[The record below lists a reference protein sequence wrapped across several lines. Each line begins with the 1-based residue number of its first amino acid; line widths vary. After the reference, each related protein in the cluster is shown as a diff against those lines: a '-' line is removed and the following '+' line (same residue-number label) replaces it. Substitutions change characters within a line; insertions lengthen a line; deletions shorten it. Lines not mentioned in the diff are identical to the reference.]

1 MNFVCTQFNGDRFP
15 ELADTKVVATVTIL
29 PKADGSI
36 DSMEIHVHRPDSVTE
51 ERKKLYAEQISMAL
65 HKIPRWDV
73 LTVRNKIRKT
83 DPWTLS
89 LWKGK
94 GCKALYQEKQ
104 VMDTLLYND
113 TVYDLRGFPL
123 QYDMNLY
130 EKVKPYLKEEWRND
144 CHTSPLPLDSIFGI
158 SGKQPIEAS
167 WFSGE
172 LHLVR
177 GGRLI
182 DSYEFRDVFK
192 KEIFCEVK
200 EGTVIRQ
207 KTYNNSFTLGDRE
220 ALKQC
225 QEELRKKEIWSKLP
239 ELKDITKKSP
249 IRNIF
254 ISGFSKKHCK
264 PFPNGMSCTFVI
276 KSRNMKIG

>member
-1 MNFVCTQFNGDRFP
+1 
-15 ELADTKVVATVTIL
+15 
-29 PKADGSI
+29 
-36 DSMEIHVHRPDSVTE
+36 
-51 ERKKLYAEQISMAL
+51 
-65 HKIPRWDV
+65 
-73 LTVRNKIRKT
+73 
-83 DPWTLS
+83 
-89 LWKGK
+89 
-94 GCKALYQEKQ
+94 
-104 VMDTLLYND
+104 
-113 TVYDLRGFPL
+113 
-123 QYDMNLY
+123 MNLY
-130 EKVKPYLKEEWRND
+130 EKVEPYLKEEWRND
-144 CHTSPLPLDSIFGI
+144 CHRGYTGQWKIENGKLYLINLFHGTSTSPLPLDSIFGI

-192 KEIFCEVK
+192 KEIFCEIK